1 MAKKKKRTKTH
12 SYKKPIR
19 LLWAI
24 FIAGIVGI
32 FLLFGGAAMG
42 WYGPMPD
49 LQQLENPNTNLAS
62 QIISSDGVTLGKYY
76 FDDNRTPITFEELP
90 TNMVNAL
97 IATEDE
103 RFYDH
108 AGIDWKGTLRAFV
121 YLGKRGGASTI
132 TQQLARQIFVGVRSR
147 NKIKTVLQKAQE
159 WVIAIQLEQRYTKKE
174 ILAMY
179 LNKYDFG
186 YQADGVQSAAKIF
199 FNKTPQTLS
208 IEESATLVGM
218 LKNSSLFNPIRRA
231 ERVRE
236 RRNTVFKQ
244 MLRNELITPQAM
256 DSLSELPLE
265 ITYTPESHRE
275 GLATYFRAYLKEFMD
290 GWIKANPK
298 SDGTKHNLYR
308 DGLRIFTTIDS
319 RIQNLG
325 EEAVNAHMKNLQK

>member
-1 MAKKKKRTKTH
+1 MAKKNKRTKAQSH
-12 SYKKPIR
+12 KKPIR

-132 TQQLARQIFVGVRSR
+132 TQQLARQLFVGVRSR
-147 NKIKTVLQKAQE
+147 NKVQAVTKKFKE
-159 WVIAIQLEQRYTKKE
+159 WVIAVMLERRYTKQE
-174 ILAMY
+174 IIAMY
-179 LNKYDFG
+179 LNIYDFG
-186 YQADGVQSAAKIF
+186 YQADGIKSAAKIY
-199 FNKTPQTLS
+199 FNKT
-208 IEESATLVGM
+208 
-218 LKNSSLFNPIRRA
+218 
-231 ERVRE
+231 
-236 RRNTVFKQ
+236 
-244 MLRNELITPQAM
+244 
-256 DSLSELPLE
+256 
-265 ITYTPESHRE
+265 
-275 GLATYFRAYLKEFMD
+275 
-290 GWIKANPK
+290 
-298 SDGTKHNLYR
+298 
-308 DGLRIFTTIDS
+308 TT
-319 RIQNLG
+319 
-325 EEAVNAHMKNLQK
+325 

>member
-1 MAKKKKRTKTH
+1 MAKKKKRIKTH

-132 TQQLARQIFVGVRSR
+132 TLR
-147 NKIKTVLQKAQE
+147 VL
-159 WVIAIQLEQRYTKKE
+159 
-174 ILAMY
+174 
-179 LNKYDFG
+179 
-186 YQADGVQSAAKIF
+186 
-199 FNKTPQTLS
+199 
-208 IEESATLVGM
+208 
-218 LKNSSLFNPIRRA
+218 
-231 ERVRE
+231 
-236 RRNTVFKQ
+236 
-244 MLRNELITPQAM
+244 
-256 DSLSELPLE
+256 
-265 ITYTPESHRE
+265 
-275 GLATYFRAYLKEFMD
+275 
-290 GWIKANPK
+290 
-298 SDGTKHNLYR
+298 
-308 DGLRIFTTIDS
+308 
-319 RIQNLG
+319 
-325 EEAVNAHMKNLQK
+325 